1 MSEKLESYYW
11 SCLEKLD
18 NSEHNMD
25 QSYNLLLFRNFLLIV
40 NRSIEAVKED
50 VRTVTVNALGFA
62 GTLAVKREEDIELI
76 KTYGP
81 LGILSRVSQN

>member
-18 NSEHNMD
+18 NSEHNVD
-25 QSYNLLLFRNFLLIV
+25 QSYNLLLFKNFLLIV
-40 NRSIEAVKED
+40 NRSIEAFKED
-50 VRTVTVNALGFA
+50 VRTVTVNSLGFA

-81 LGILSRVSQN
+81 LGILSRVSSS